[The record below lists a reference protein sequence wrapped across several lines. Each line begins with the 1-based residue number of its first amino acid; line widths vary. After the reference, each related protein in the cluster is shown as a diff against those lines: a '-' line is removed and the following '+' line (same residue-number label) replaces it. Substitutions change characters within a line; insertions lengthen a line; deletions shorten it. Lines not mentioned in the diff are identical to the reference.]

1 MSQKDITMKL
11 RAPSGARRDFHLKVP
26 DDTPNCILD
35 GINQYFKSP
44 DVMASDIAGYDRIS
58 FNFRFSDGKVHTVH
72 LTNPAYTQYRGQDTR
87 PYFHEQNTGAAAAY
101 QFCGLYFDPDHARM
115 MDKIPEKKQEEQK
128 PTLTDPQKPT
138 LTDPKNLINDPSKLN
153 LPDAP
158 GTKGDFLDSESDWQT
173 RWNNAMQHSRD
184 VRARDWRLKHK
195 HQATVDFAIGNIAK
209 ELKAVSTNPISEVVA
224 VLRILRVGFDTL
236 FKLLSLLPEE
246 IAATAD
252 RIHMNLE
259 IVSLSIERLITIAS
273 GMFEILSKFYA
284 IAVKLDW
291 TKALNM
297 VSKWLDN
304 QEKTLQYGIENGM
317 LDENYNPTG
326 LEKWQVPQTVPNS
339 PEEFRKW
346 LAISGL
352 AHSPFVGSAVEQ
364 TMRFEVLREY
374 QQRTGVGIPD
384 DYAWI
389 KYVLGNQI
397 GVTVPIQDAMD
408 IAGQVPD
415 WFLEHTDEFKTIGR
429 QIHEAQHKELEAL
442 KN

>member
-26 DDTPNCILD
+26 DDTPNYILD
-35 GINQYFKSP
+35 GINTYFKLP

-87 PYFHEQNTGAAAAY
+87 PYYNEQNTGAAAAY
-101 QFCGLYFDPDHARM
+101 QFCGLYFDPDHARKR
-115 MDKIPEKKQEEQK
+115 DKIPEKKQEE
-128 PTLTDPQKPT
+128 QKPT

-153 LPDAP
+153 IPDAP
-158 GTKGDFLDSESDWQT
+158 DTKGDFLDSEADWKT
-173 RWNNAMQHSRD
+173 RWTNAMQHSRD
-184 VRARDWRLKHK
+184 VRARDWQLKHK
-195 HQATVDFAIGNIAK
+195 HQATVEFAVGNIEK
-209 ELKAVSTNPISEVVA
+209 EMAGCTNPIADMVA
-224 VLRILRVGFDTL
+224 VVRILRIGFDTL
-236 FKLLSLLPEE
+236 FKVLSLLPEE

-259 IVSLSIERLITIAS
+259 IVSLSIERLITIGS
-273 GMFEILSKFYA
+273 GMFEIVSKSYA
-284 IAVKLDW
+284 IAAKLDW
-291 TKALNM
+291 TKALSM

-317 LDENYNPTG
+317 LDENYEPAG

-352 AHSPFVGSAVEQ
+352 MHSPFVGSTVES
-364 TMRFEVLREY
+364 TMRFEILRQY
-374 QQRTGVGIPD
+374 QERTGVGIPD
-384 DYAWI
+384 DYAWM

-408 IAGQVPD
+408 IAGQIPD
-415 WFLEHTDEFKTIGR
+415 WFMAHTDEFRTIGR
-429 QIHEAQHKELEAL
+429 QIHETQHKELEAL
-442 KN
+442 KK